1 MGDGIARKDGEEDG
15 EKTEKESRSGVQ
27 GKGGISCDPGR
38 EDALGAGRAVRRA
51 PAPDHGLEVAA
62 LRPEGYAIGRKRV
75 TTLMCRMGT
84 EAL

>member
-1 MGDGIARKDGEEDG
+1 MEFKARVALASIQG
-15 EKTEKESRSGVQ
+15 EKTLSELAE
-27 GKGGISCDPGR
+27 
-38 EDALGAGRAVRRA
+38 LGRAVRRA